1 MESTRC
7 DMEKIR
13 NKLFCVHITLRL
25 FNDLKDDLHQ
35 KVWPGSEHG
44 TEP

>member
-13 NKLFCVHITLRL
+13 NKLACVHITLRL
-25 FNDLKDDLHQ
+25 FNDWKDDLHQ
-35 KVWPGSEHG
+35 KVWRETEH
-44 TEP
+44 